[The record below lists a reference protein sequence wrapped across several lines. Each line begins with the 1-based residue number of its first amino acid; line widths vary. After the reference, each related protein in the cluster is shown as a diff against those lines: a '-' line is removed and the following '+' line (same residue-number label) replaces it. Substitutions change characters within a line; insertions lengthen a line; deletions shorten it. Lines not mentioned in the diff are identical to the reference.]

1 MSGLRGG
8 IIAAGHGERLKA
20 GGWQGPKPLLP
31 IAGRPLIGHAVD
43 NLVRAGVSRIDVIFN
58 EESSACAEWLRIN
71 KGTLAIDIILRSTP
85 SSFESFRL
93 IAERLRGAP
102 AIVTTVDGIMDKDAL
117 IPVAEALASSDELV
131 LGVTDHVDDEKPLWI
146 SRDEKTGRV
155 IAIGEERG
163 NCVSAGVYGL
173 PAGFTLPVAAKYARL
188 RDFLVSAV
196 ESGSP
201 VSTVMLTGVIDV
213 DRLSDAAA
221 AERRY
226 RAVAPVRSGQGR

>member
-1 MSGLRGG
+1 MSAIRGG

-43 NLVRAGVSRIDVIFN
+43 NLRRAGISQIDVIFN
-58 EESSACAEWLRIN
+58 EDGLACAEWLRLN
-71 KGTLAIDIILRSTP
+71 MGDAAIDIIVRSTP

-117 IPVAEALASSDELV
+117 VPVAHALADLSSDSLI
-131 LGVTDHVDDEKPLWI
+131 LGVTDHVDDEKPLWVT
-146 SRDEKTGRV
+146 REDETGR
-155 IAIGEERG
+155 AARIGGESG
-163 NCVSAGVYGL
+163 DCVSAGVYGL
-173 PAGFTLPVAAKYARL
+173 PAGFALPVAARYARL
-188 RDFLVSAV
+188 RDFLMSVAA
-196 ESGSP
+196 SGRP
-201 VSTVMLTGVIDV
+201 VLTVMLAGVIDV
-213 DRLSDAAA
+213 DRPSDVAA

-226 RAVAPVRSGQGR
+226 GSGRPA